1 MTTNSIWATFSING
15 LFFVG
20 LMLLF
25 EHYRTRV
32 LDLYA
37 PKSRGNNPK
46 FDLPREGFLQWV
58 KQLYEIDDE
67 KMFTIAGMDGYMFL
81 RFLLFCC
88 KLMTICSVPCAL
100 ILIPVYATAPS
111 SAYVY
116 NFEVASMANI
126 NHNGHRLWAPFVCAY
141 LFTFVFLYLIHKEY
155 ENFIVMRKKYIH
167 GAHDI
172 VPLQTKY
179 TVQVENI
186 PDEYRSSQKL
196 YDAFNS
202 LFPGDVLFAHVICET
217 PELDKLVAERDS
229 VRDQLEKAI
238 AVFEGNGRTHRP
250 LLDMARLRPS
260 RYNTGHEVDSI
271 TYLTRRLHRLCQRVA
286 RLQKIII
293 ELQGKSVYYLFFQII
308 VVVSTLFL
316 ITTIYNYRIYSVYCM
331 ISRFTEEPN
340 EIPQSPRPVLPS
352 TDNHL
357 DDPSDP
363 EVTGS
368 NLTMDDSSSDDSGD
382 EDGDHELE
390 EVTITAYNP
399 LAQQSGLSTVTGST
413 KSGSGKFSPV
423 RTTRKFAQVLQ
434 DVRNRISEH
443 FMSTTGFVTFQTRR
457 AQMTAVKTTILFEQ
471 FPYMTAGQAPPPED
485 VIWAN
490 LGASN
495 LITEEAAFFSAG
507 NIKSAENA
515 IICLFSLMQLL
526 RCLRLPGCGTS
537 VFVCA
542 CRF

>member
-196 YDAFNS
+196 YEAFNS

-293 ELQGKSVYYLFFQII
+293 ELQGQSLTFF
-308 VVVSTLFL
+308 F
-316 ITTIYNYRIYSVYCM
+316 
-331 ISRFTEEPN
+331 
-340 EIPQSPRPVLPS
+340 
-352 TDNHL
+352 
-357 DDPSDP
+357 
-363 EVTGS
+363 
-368 NLTMDDSSSDDSGD
+368 
-382 EDGDHELE
+382 
-390 EVTITAYNP
+390 
-399 LAQQSGLSTVTGST
+399 
-413 KSGSGKFSPV
+413 
-423 RTTRKFAQVLQ
+423 
-434 DVRNRISEH
+434 
-443 FMSTTGFVTFQTRR
+443 
-457 AQMTAVKTTILFEQ
+457 
-471 FPYMTAGQAPPPED
+471 
-485 VIWAN
+485 
-490 LGASN
+490 
-495 LITEEAAFFSAG
+495 
-507 NIKSAENA
+507 
-515 IICLFSLMQLL
+515 
-526 RCLRLPGCGTS
+526 
-537 VFVCA
+537 
-542 CRF
+542 